1 MDAPPTR
8 PTLLRRLARYAS
20 LFALLPLGIVVL
32 GMAACQGRI
41 IYPGQR
47 YAQEMWER
55 LPPQLQPLRYTTGEG
70 QQVSFYLPP
79 RSGGEPKRLWLICNG
94 NGGYALQ
101 WPDILPAA
109 RDREAGYLLF
119 EYPGYGFSE
128 GSCTPGRILA
138 ANEAAVAALRTH
150 LALPEGEFEARLG
163 VFGHSLGAA
172 TALQYAARHRV
183 RRIILAAPFTSMVD
197 MGHHMLFWPAG
208 QLVWHRFDNAG
219 RLAEI
224 ARQEP
229 RPPVLIV
236 HGGADLMIPPEMSA
250 ELAAPY
256 PGWIQ
261 REVFPAADHDEVVID
276 AMGFLVERELR

>member
-1 MDAPPTR
+1 M
-8 PTLLRRLARYAS
+8 LG
-20 LFALLPLGIVVL
+20 LFALLPLGVVVL
-32 GMAACQGRI
+32 GLTACQGRM

-47 YAQEMWER
+47 YAQEMWQR
-55 LPPQLQPLRYTTGEG
+55 IPPGLEPLRYATDQG

-79 RSGGEPKRLWLICNG
+79 RGGGEPKRLWLVCNG

-109 RDREAGYLLF
+109 GDREAGFLLF

-138 ANEAAVAALRTH
+138 ASEAAVASLRAR
-150 LALPEGEFEARLG
+150 LALPEGELEARLG

-172 TALQYAARHRV
+172 TALQYAARHPV
-183 RRIILAAPFTSMVD
+183 RRIVLAAPFTSMVD
-197 MGHHMLFWPAG
+197 MGHRMLFWPAG
-208 QLVWHRFDNAG
+208 QLVWHRFDNRA

-224 ARQEP
+224 SRQEP
-229 RPPVLIV
+229 RPRVQIV

-250 ELAAPY
+250 ELAEPY
-256 PGWIQ
+256 PGWIE
-261 REVFPAADHDEVVID
+261 REVVPAADHDQVALDAVILL
-276 AMGFLVERELR
+276 GKP